1 MHTFGMINFQKLF
14 KLNDKNKLKD
24 SLYENLSNNEKRVL
38 YDEVTNQNKKLINL
52 KSNALYYLI
61 FAIVQILF
69 SISMI
74 LLIVIGPEYN
84 DSMPGFE
91 ICVFYVLPILSIVST
106 SIVLLFVF
114 IAYFGAKE
122 LIKNDI
128 DDFIFVISCFSS
140 VFLTFL
146 MTKAIILLLQL
157 FDSIIS
163 TIKREI
169 NLNSRSVKNQ
179 ANYYENKFID
189 YFHQTH
195 YNKNKTAYFKHEFI
209 KNLYTCDDANVL
221 KFDLLDKSIDKTHLT
236 NVEIDALNRLLY
248 QQKER
253 QLNFKQLIAKLHQLN
268 LLTLLKDSENHQI
281 ENEKELKLKHDQ
293 QNQYEEKVQQAMKQL
308 KNNQINNDKVIEQQ
322 FRNFLS

>member
-14 KLNDKNKLKD
+14 KLNDKNKLKE
-24 SLYENLSNNEKRVL
+24 SLYENLSNDEKRVL
-38 YDEVTNQNKKLINL
+38 YDETNQNKKSINL
-52 KSNALYYLI
+52 KSNKLYYSF

-69 SISMI
+69 LISMV

-84 DSMPGFE
+84 DNLPGFE

-106 SIVLLFVF
+106 AIVLLFVF